1 MTMKALGIMALFT
14 IAMISIFNFIGFQNH
29 HDELLWAI
37 GGALFLVVTLI
48 GNVWLFIGIAQEEP
62 WAWFK
67 DSDSE

>member
-29 HDELLWAI
+29 YDEFFWAL

-48 GNVWLFIGIAQEEP
+48 GNVWLFIGVAQEEP

>member
-14 IAMISIFNFIGFQNH
+14 IAMISIFNFIGFPKH
-29 HDELLWAI
+29 YDELLWAL
-37 GGALFLVVTLI
+37 GGALFLVVTLV
-48 GNVWLFIGIAQEEP
+48 GNVWLFIGISQEEP